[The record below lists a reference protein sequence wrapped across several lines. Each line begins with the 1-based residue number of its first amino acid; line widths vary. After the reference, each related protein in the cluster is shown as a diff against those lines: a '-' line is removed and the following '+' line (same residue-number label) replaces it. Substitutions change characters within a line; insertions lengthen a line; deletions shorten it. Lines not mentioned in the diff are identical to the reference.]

1 MRPILMAAAAITALL
16 PIAASAAAPKGVWTN
31 PRKSVR
37 VQFVPCGDA
46 ICGKVIAATP
56 QAEADAQRGG
66 GAPLVGAMLFQDF
79 RQNETGLWNG
89 SVLVPDLGQT
99 ITGTIRQVDANTL
112 VGEGCVF
119 ANIGCRTQ
127 TWTRVK

>member
-1 MRPILMAAAAITALL
+1 MAAAAIAALL
-16 PIAASAAAPKGVWTN
+16 PIAANAAIPKGVWTN
-31 PRKSVR
+31 PRKTVR
-37 VQFVPCGDA
+37 VVFQPCGDA

-66 GAPLVGAMLFQDF
+66 GAPLVGSMLFRDFHQD
-79 RQNETGLWNG
+79 ESGLWSG

-99 ITGTIRQVDANTL
+99 ISGTIRQVDANTI

-119 ANIGCRTQ
+119 PNIGCRTQ
-127 TWTRVK
+127 TWTRIK

>member
-1 MRPILMAAAAITALL
+1 MRAYVMAAAALAALL
-16 PIAASAAAPKGVWTN
+16 PVAANAAAPKGVWTN

-37 VQFVPCGDA
+37 VAFRPCGDA

-56 QAEADAQRGG
+56 QAEADAKRGG

-79 RQNETGLWNG
+79 RQGESGMWFG

-99 ITGTIRQVDANTL
+99 ISGTIRQVDANTL
-112 VGEGCVF
+112 VGEGCVI